1 MEPQRIDADATV
13 DVSGL
18 QCPILGLTAA
28 KVLAGLQPGEVIEVK
43 SSDSG
48 FKDPM
53 RALAQMT
60 ANELLGFSKKDG
72 VYRSYIKKLKPLLN
86 RREI

>member
-1 MEPQRIDADATV
+1 MELQKITADATV

-28 KVLAGLQPGEVIEVK
+28 KVLAGLEPGEVIEVK

-60 ANELLGFSKKDG
+60 GNELLGFSNKNG

-86 RREI
+86 R